1 MNIAKIAIKN
11 KVTVYILMV
20 IIVLFGAMS
29 YISMPRES
37 APSITIPFIFV
48 TTPYIGVSPAD
59 IENLV
64 TQKIE
69 SEVKGIKDIKKIT
82 SVSQESFS
90 NVSIEFNPDVKIEDA
105 LQKVRDK
112 VSTAKTKMPADIEEP
127 IVNEI
132 NFSELPMLYVN
143 LTGSFGLSKLKDI
156 GDNLSDKIEA
166 IPGVLSV
173 DVSGGLEREIK
184 INADANKLKYY
195 NLALS
200 DLTNAVSSEN
210 LNIPGGTVDAGSS
223 SFLVR
228 VPGEIENPALLNDIV
243 VKTQAGAP
251 IYLRDVAVVVDGFK
265 DRTTYARENGIE
277 AVTLVI
283 KKRSGENIVNIA
295 DKVKE
300 LMKEEEHEFPP
311 GLKYSFTGDESKSI
325 RNTVHELEN
334 GIITGVVLVVT
345 ILLLSMGFKNAFFVS
360 LSIPFS
366 FLISFIVLSTMGVTL
381 NIVVLFGLIL
391 VLGIIVDD
399 AIVVTENIYRLQE
412 KEGWTPYDAAIEGP
426 REVQMPVF
434 IATLTIIASFFPLL
448 FFPGVVGGFMKYLPI
463 TLIVCLFSSLFVA
476 LVISPVLASKFINF
490 KRDRERQLKMKRNPF
505 VIAHFWFDRLFE
517 KVIRNYETVL
527 RFAVRNKMLTIGGTF
542 ALLIA
547 VFVVYGALNKGIEFF
562 PQVEP
567 QQAYIYVTLPQGSS
581 VQKTNEITAQIEER
595 LKGYNDLDYYVS
607 NVGSEIGDFG
617 GGNKTNVSTITLN
630 FKDKLEREESS
641 FITIDKIREAITGI
655 STADIR
661 LVKQSG
667 GPPTGPPVNIEISG
681 DDFNKLG
688 ELSDQIKREIKD
700 IEGIADIKDNYD
712 AAKPEIRI
720 TVNREKAALYKLN
733 TASIALTIRNA
744 INGNVASK
752 YRVGKEEYDI
762 TVRLDSS
769 QRNDISKIEN
779 LYISD
784 RDGHQIPL
792 SSVAKIEFGGGVSAI
807 NRKDLSRVV
816 IISANAQ
823 GRLGNEV
830 LADVQAKLKKFKLP
844 EGYLIVYTGEQ
855 EDQQE
860 SQAFLGQ
867 SFILSIF
874 LIFFF
879 IVIEFNSIKT
889 PIIIMTTVLLSL
901 IGVLIGLMITQ
912 TPFGIIMTGIGVISL
927 GGIVVRNAIVLLDF
941 QKELEKR
948 GLTKEE
954 SVIQAG
960 IIRLRPI
967 FLTAAATILGL
978 VPLTTG
984 VDFDWRTL
992 SWVIGGQNTAFW
1004 RPMGIAIIF
1013 GLSVATFLTLVVVP
1027 AMFLAFN
1034 NFRFMFWKKKAEV
1047 KPISG
1052 EEAPAKA

>member
-1 MNIAKIAIKN
+1 MNVAKIAIKN
-11 KVTVYILMV
+11 KVVVYILMA
-20 IIVLFGAMS
+20 IIVIFGTMS
-29 YISMPRES
+29 YVSMPRES
-37 APSITIPFIFV
+37 APSITIPYIFV

-69 SEVKGIKDIKKIT
+69 TEVKGIKDIKKIT

-90 NVSIEFNPDVKIEDA
+90 SVTIEFNPDVEIEDA

-112 VSTAKTKMPADIEEP
+112 VSTAKTKMPTDIEEP
-127 IVNEI
+127 IINEI

-156 GDNLSDKIEA
+156 GDNISDKIEA

-173 DVSGGLEREIK
+173 DVTGGLEREIR

-195 NLALS
+195 NLSLN
-200 DLTNAVSSEN
+200 DLNNAIGSEN

-228 VPGEIENPALLNDIV
+228 VPGEFEDPALISNVV
-243 VKTQAGAP
+243 VKTQMGIP
-251 IYLRDVAVVVDGFK
+251 IYLRDVATVVDGFK

-277 AVTLVI
+277 AVTLVV
-283 KKRSGENIVNIA
+283 KKRSGENIVNIS
-295 DKVKE
+295 DKVKDV
-300 LMKEEEHEFPP
+300 LKDEESNFPP
-311 GLKYSFTGDESKSI
+311 GLKYSFTGDQSKNI

-334 GIITGVVLVVT
+334 GIITGVLLVVT

-366 FLISFIVLSTMGVTL
+366 FLISFIVLSSMGVTL
-381 NIVVLFGLIL
+381 NIVVLFSLIL

-412 KEGWTPYDAAIEGP
+412 KEGWTPHEAAIEGP

-434 IATLTIIASFFPLL
+434 IATLTIISSFFPLL
-448 FFPGVVGGFMKYLPI
+448 FFPGIVGGFMKYLPI

-517 KVIRNYETVL
+517 RVVRTYEKSIRI
-527 RFAVRNKMLTIGGTF
+527 AVRHKGLTIWGTV
-542 ALLIA
+542 ALLILI
-547 VFVVYGALNKGIEFF
+547 FFVYGRFSKGIEFF
-562 PQVEP
+562 PAVEP
-567 QQAYIYVTLPQGSS
+567 QQAYIYVTLPDGVSI
-581 VQKTNEITAQIEER
+581 QKTNEMTMQIESK
-595 LKGYNDLDYYVS
+595 LKGYRDLDYYVA
-607 NVGSEIGDFG
+607 NVGSEIGGGFTG
-617 GGNKTNVSTITLN
+617 GGNKTNVATITLN
-630 FKDKLEREESS
+630 FKDKLDREESS
-641 FITIDKIREAITGI
+641 FETIEKIRQSITGI
-655 STADIR
+655 VTADIR
-661 LVKQSG
+661 VEKQQG

-688 ELSDQIKREIKD
+688 ELSDQVKREIKNV
-700 IEGIADIKDNYD
+700 EGIADIKDNYD
-712 AAKPEIRI
+712 AAKPEITIR
-720 TVNREKAALYKLN
+720 VDREKAALYKLS
-733 TASIALTIRNA
+733 TATIAMTVRNA
-744 INGNVASK
+744 INGNVVSK
-752 YRVGKEEYDI
+752 YRVGKDEYDI
-762 TVRLDSS
+762 TVRLDSA
-769 QRNDISKIEN
+769 QRNDISTIGN

-784 RDGHQIPL
+784 RDNHQIPL
-792 SSVAKIEFGGGVSAI
+792 SSVAKIEFAGGVSAI

-816 IISANAQ
+816 TISANAE

-830 LADVQAKLKKFKLP
+830 LKDVQAKLKNFKMP
-844 EGYLIVYTGEQ
+844 EGYLITYTGEQ
-855 EDQQE
+855 EDQAE

-889 PIIIMTTVLLSL
+889 PIIIMSTVVLSL
-901 IGVLIGLMITQ
+901 IGVLIGLMVTQ

-948 GLTKEE
+948 GLSKEE

-960 IIRLRPI
+960 MIRLRPI

-984 VDFDWRTL
+984 VDFDWRTF

-1027 AMFLAFN
+1027 SMYLSFA
-1034 NFRFMFWKKKAEV
+1034 NFRLRFWKKKPKV
-1047 KPISG
+1047 TN
-1052 EEAPAKA
+1052 EAPASA